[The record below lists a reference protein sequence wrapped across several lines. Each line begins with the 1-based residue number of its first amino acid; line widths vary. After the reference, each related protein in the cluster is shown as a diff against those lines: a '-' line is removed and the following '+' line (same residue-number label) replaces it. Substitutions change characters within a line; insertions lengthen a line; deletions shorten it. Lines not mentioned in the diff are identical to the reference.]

1 MQFTKYALIP
11 KPLDLLDYKM
21 VNLDLLLFQ
30 QYYSGVV
37 AVISEL
43 ISGTLIVLFTRL
55 EWEYT
60 PYLLMDLSLSLDSK
74 LLVWDLVGRKID
86 NMELENGGVL
96 H

>member
-1 MQFTKYALIP
+1 MQFTEHVLIP
-11 KPLDLLDYKM
+11 KLLDLLDYKM

-30 QYYSGVV
+30 QYHFGVV

-43 ISGTLIVLFTRL
+43 VSGTLIVLFTRL

-60 PYLLMDLSLSLDSK
+60 SYLLMGLSLSLDSK
-74 LLVWDLVGRKID
+74 LLVWDLVGKKID
-86 NMELENGGVL
+86 GMELENGGVL